1 MEEKNCPFNTL
12 KIKLNKIFGEK
23 KKGIHSYRICDIAYL
38 DILVTM
44 AAALFIQKAF
54 YSETEYYKI
63 LLFLFI
69 LGIIL
74 HRIFDVKTTVDRL
87 IFSSF

>member
-1 MEEKNCPFNTL
+1 MEKKTCLFNIF
-12 KIKLNKIFGEK
+12 KIKVNKIFGEE

-44 AAALFIQKAF
+44 VAALFIQKAF
-54 YSETEYYKI
+54 YTETEYYKI

-74 HRIFDVKTTVDRL
+74 HRIFDVKTTIDRL
-87 IFSSF
+87 IFN

>member
-1 MEEKNCPFNTL
+1 MENKNCPFNTL
-12 KIKLNKIFGEK
+12 KIKLNKIFGEE

-54 YSETEYYKI
+54 YPETEYYKI

-74 HRIFDVKTTVDRL
+74 HRIFDVKTTIDRL
-87 IFSSF
+87 IFS

>member
-1 MEEKNCPFNTL
+1 MDKKCPFNFVIQ
-12 KIKLNKIFGEK
+12 KIKQLFGEPK
-23 KKGIHSYRICDIAYL
+23 QGIHSHRFCDIAYIDVL
-38 DILVTM
+38 LTFLG
-44 AAALFIQKAF
+44 AYLIQKAF
-54 YSETEYYKI
+54 CPETEYYKV

-87 IFSSF
+87 IFN

>member
-1 MEEKNCPFNTL
+1 MEKKNCLFNIF
-12 KIKLNKIFGEK
+12 KIKLNKIFGEE

-44 AAALFIQKAF
+44 VAALFIQKAF
-54 YSETEYYKI
+54 YNETEYYKI

-74 HRIFDVKTTVDRL
+74 HRIFDVKTTIDRL
-87 IFSSF
+87 IFN